1 MRRWRG
7 DFQDLLR
14 VLGNICRSPM
24 AEVVLRHEASAIGL
38 AGRLA
43 IDSAGTAADV
53 GFEIDRRAR
62 RALERRGYGP
72 LSHRGRQFQP
82 AWLNERDLVVAMENS
97 HVRWLENRASKTGRT
112 ARVRLLRS
120 YPTGRA
126 GQSGSLDHSLTRGT
140 ATRRSSSRASTLV
153 QAGCA
158 ALLGELAAELS
169 AS

>member
-1 MRRWRG
+1 
-7 DFQDLLR
+7 
-14 VLGNICRSPM
+14 VCSGNICRSPM

-72 LSHRGRQFQP
+72 LSHRGCQFQP

-126 GQSGSLDHSLTRGT
+126 GQSGSLDIPDPWYGDEAEFESCLD
-140 ATRRSSSRASTLV
+140 LV
-153 QAGCA
+153 QVGCV